1 MKVIRIEDAK
11 KSLGEYAAASKEAVV
26 VTSNGKPIAAL
37 MPLEDADMETISL
50 STNPKFMRIIERSRK
65 RQRKVQG
72 ISSDEMRSRLGIRGK
87 RLG

>member
-11 KSLGEYAAASKEAVV
+11 KSLAEYAAASEEAVV
-26 VTSNGKPIAAL
+26 VTSDGKPIAAL

-65 RQRKVQG
+65 RQMREG
-72 ISSDEMRSRLGIRGK
+72 SISSEEMRRRLGIRRAG
-87 RLG
+87 